1 MSQLIELMR
10 NALIAEWE
18 AIYPH
23 LNKEDPENET
33 LIDDL
38 AEKAAE
44 LFPNC
49 NTDMTVNQFVRL
61 GDNARALFTIPLS
74 EQNPKETYTPN
85 WCRTGMMFIHESGM
99 PIELSR
105 EEFEMVPMHLFQA
118 ILNEDAY
125 QYLLDAQNGL
135 IEPSD
140 PIGDQIKLMQEQE
153 AAQLENDRELKH
165 IAMQVYKAVDGGVD
179 QTNCVPQDTLADQEK
194 DYVTFE
200 SYLET
205 MRKMHSYEQMPNDHK
220 VQFDHSV
227 AYRWRDIK
235 ALKLILASVEENDGL
250 NALGRYHAELVRLSM
265 LNDQAYL
272 ELNAMRNAMLS
283 EADELEKRAKD
294 LRKRKLTSQ
303 AQALEVVA
311 KRFREHMRLVGPM
324 PPEAVDVLTRMR
336 DLLNK
341 RDEENKT
348 YLEQINILAN
358 EVERLRAGLEQEAKY
373 CFDHASSN
381 RGIDD
386 ERADRHVERGQR
398 LLDLRIPPIKEE
410 VKESVVEQPAT
421 AEKPT
426 EPIIVI
432 APSKMDMLLSDI
444 VDDANSIRDN
454 SSLGLRGETSTM
466 AMIDE
471 QPFLPVCGSETACE
485 YQLDENV
492 AETSDK

>member
-1 MSQLIELMR
+1 MSQLVELMR
-10 NALIAEWE
+10 NTLIAEWE

-105 EEFEMVPMHLFQA
+105 EEFEMVPTHLFQA

-165 IAMQVYKAVDGGVD
+165 IAMQVYKAVEGGVD

-272 ELNAMRNAMLS
+272 ELNAMRNAMLD
-283 EADELEKRAKD
+283 EADELDKRAKD
-294 LRKRKLTSQ
+294 LRKRKLTTQ
-303 AQALEVVA
+303 AQQFEVIS

-336 DLLNK
+336 NLLDAREK
-341 RDEENKT
+341 EIAT
-348 YLEQINILAN
+348 YNEQIQVLAN
-358 EVERLRAGLEQEAKY
+358 EIERLRNGLAEEAEY
-373 CFDHASSN
+373 CFEHAQACRETDN
-381 RGIDD
+381 
-386 ERADRHVERGQR
+386 ERAERHAVRGHR
-398 LLDLRIPPIKEE
+398 LLALRLPP
-410 VKESVVEQPAT
+410 VKQEIEQVQPDVPVPVETKQ
-421 AEKPT
+421 T
-426 EPIIVI
+426 EPTIVI
-432 APSKMDMLLSDI
+432 KPSKMDMLLNDI
-444 VDDANSIRDN
+444 VDDVNNVLGN
-454 SSLGLRGETSTM
+454 SSLRGETSTM
-466 AMIDE
+466 VTIDE

-492 AETSDK
+492 AETSNK